1 MDIVRFVKNWT
12 LPISMITGALS
23 YFIYA
28 SIPALNGTHAF
39 ANEFIGHLQPLL
51 IFSMLFLTFCKV
63 KPSELKP
70 KAWFIWLALFQCGL
84 FSIGAFYLTFNPD
97 TSLRLII
104 EGAMLSIICPT
115 ATACAVVT
123 MRLGGSAALITTYT
137 ILINLAVA
145 ILAPALL
152 PLAHPQ
158 EGISFLPAF
167 FTIIGKIF
175 PMLICPLI
183 TAWIIRYFFPTLH
196 QFFLRMKDLAFYLW
210 AIALA
215 IAIAVTC
222 KAIMKNEGNL
232 TDIIAI
238 AFASLICCIFQFAIG
253 KYIGGKHGYRIE
265 GGQALG
271 QKNTVFIIWLG
282 YTFLSPVSSIAGGF
296 YSVWHNLINTY
307 QLNKKRKADERA
319 AIAKTERKEDN
330 SK

>member
-1 MDIVRFVKNWT
+1 MDIVKFIKNWT
-12 LPISMITGALS
+12 LPISMVTGALS

-39 ANEFIGHLQPLL
+39 ANEFIGILQPVL

-63 KPSELKP
+63 KPSELRP
-70 KAWFIWLALFQCGL
+70 KSWFIWLALIQCGL
-84 FSIGAFYLTFNPD
+84 FAAGAFFLILFPD
-97 TSLRLII
+97 TPFRLVI
-104 EGAMLSIICPT
+104 EGAMLSMICPT

-123 MRLGGSAALITTYT
+123 LKLGGSAALITTYT
-137 ILINLAVA
+137 MLINLAVA
-145 ILAPALL
+145 ILAPVLL
-152 PLAHPQ
+152 PLAHPH

-167 FTIIGKIF
+167 FTIIRKVF

-183 TAWIIRYFFPTLH
+183 AAWFIRYCCPSLH
-196 QFFLRMKDLAFYLW
+196 QFFLKMKDLAFYLW
-210 AIALA
+210 AVALA

-222 KAIMKNEGNL
+222 KAIMKNEGDL
-232 TDIIAI
+232 VDILGVAV
-238 AFASLICCIFQFAIG
+238 ASLFCCLLQFAAG

-296 YSVWHNLINTY
+296 YSIWHNVINTY
-307 QLNKKRKADERA
+307 QLNKKRKADELA
-319 AIAKTERKEDN
+319 GTLVK
-330 SK
+330 